1 MENFDNIVRQ
11 LKKLGKDLQNKKIGL
26 ALGGGA
32 ILGAAHIGVLK
43 ALEEFEISIDYI
55 SGTSIGAFIGTLY
68 AFGKSPDE
76 IDKIVVDLNWLDIS
90 KISFSQHGLL
100 SNQGLAK
107 LIHDEFGDIN
117 FKDANIPLAI
127 VTTDIFNGEKVVL
140 KEGNVSIAVMASTCI
155 PGIFAPIDYQDKLL
169 VDGGIVENVP
179 VSPLREMNADYIIGV
194 DLTTTH
200 LKIMPDNMIAV
211 LLNTFDIAFKY
222 QSKIQML
229 DAEVLLALDLS
240 QFNLFDRKQIPALI
254 EKGYLDT
261 KQLFQEAIEKT

>member
-1 MENFDNIVRQ
+1 MENFDKSVRQ
-11 LKKLGKDLQNKKIGL
+11 LKKWGKGFQSKKIGL

-32 ILGAAHIGVLK
+32 VLGAAHIGVLR
-43 ALEEFEISIDYI
+43 ALEEFEISIDCI
-55 SGTSIGAFIGTLY
+55 SGTSIGAFIGALY

-76 IDKIVVDLNWLDIS
+76 IEKMVIDLNWLDIS
-90 KISFSQHGLL
+90 KISFSQYGLL

-117 FKDANIPLAI
+117 FNDANIPLAI

-140 KEGNVSIAVMASTCI
+140 KEGNVSLAVMASACI
-155 PGIFAPIDYQDKLL
+155 PGIFEPIEYKDKLL

-179 VSPLREMNADYIIGV
+179 ISPLREMNADYIIGV

-200 LKIMPDNMIAV
+200 LKTKPDNMLGV
-211 LLNTFDIAFKY
+211 LLNAFNIAFKY

-229 DAEVLLALDLS
+229 DAEVLVALDLS
-240 QFNLFDRKQIPALI
+240 KFNLFDRKQIPALI
-254 EKGYLDT
+254 EQGYLDAR
-261 KQLFQEAIEKT
+261 QVFQEFFEKT